1 MRRGRSLNT
10 PLRAF
15 ERARDAQELGA
26 VGHFDR
32 LDENLAGL
40 AEGGMDRQLRTAAAE
55 AALRKTLAAGPAE
68 AVAGIVDLQHEER
81 HARRARPL
89 QHGQPVRRLL
99 EGDAEARAQ
108 HVDVVAGA
116 VGGRVERL
124 IGHHQRVRGV
134 AAELEAG
141 EPAGFVGRQLQA
153 PGSRPATATV
163 MRIRQA
169 SIATSRNW
177 SNGDRRS
184 DRNRRCEWR
193 S

>member
-1 MRRGRSLNT
+1 MKNGT
-10 PLRAF
+10 P
-15 ERARDAQELGA
+15 D
-26 VGHFDR
+26 
-32 LDENLAGL
+32 
-40 AEGGMDRQLRTAAAE
+40 
-55 AALRKTLAAGPAE
+55 AAGA
-68 AVAGIVDLQHEER
+68 
-81 HARRARPL
+81 L

-108 HVDVVAGA
+108 HVDVVARAAAAAMEGC
-116 VGGRVERL
+116 
-124 IGHHQRVRGV
+124 IGHHQRVGGI

-141 EPAGFVGRQLQA
+141 EPARFVGRQLQRLR
-153 PGSRPATATV
+153 SRPATATR

-184 DRNRRCEWR
+184 DRKRRCEWR